1 LVKIRKGNIWKID
14 FIEYGFR
21 MDVVRFGIY
30 FLRLLVYT
38 AKCRSQ
44 QQTSPSLPFEKKG
57 KSLNFWILS
66 LLFLKMILR
75 AKRSNLRIHDKNFVS
90 LLI

>member
-30 FLRLLVYT
+30 FLRLLVNT
-38 AKCRSQ
+38 PKCRSQ
-44 QQTSPSLPFEKKG
+44 Q
-57 KSLNFWILS
+57 
-66 LLFLKMILR
+66 
-75 AKRSNLRIHDKNFVS
+75 
-90 LLI
+90 